1 MCDIHKKM
9 SHICQIERNI
19 RKLIDKINRICFNIN
34 INTRISNVKMFEIK
48 KNKIGG
54 LSMKK
59 KILATMLSVVL
70 LSISVVGC
78 GGGGDTSEDKQE
90 TAGSETTAPAGD
102 TAEGTVE
109 KTTINFMCDS
119 RSEFEKMEKLLP
131 QFTEETGIEV
141 NFTFLQET
149 QLRSKAGL
157 ELQAD
162 KTDIDVMLLDFLT
175 LPKYVEAGYVEP
187 LDAYF
192 DGSATFNEE
201 DFIPT
206 FIDSCKGED
215 GQLYAVPLYQDCSIL
230 ILRGDLFEK
239 YDLKIPETFDDLM
252 ECAKVIDEGEE
263 GVAGIAMRGARGMG
277 VSEWTWPSILCGF
290 GGSYYTDDMKANF
303 NTEEA
308 KNAMQYYK
316 DILTSYG
323 PDGVANYSYTE
334 VQNDIMQGTAAMMID
349 SATLAVRCEDPESST
364 VAGKL
369 AYAVI
374 PSDGEHD
381 PQPGFYSWD
390 LIVPKGSAHKEEAA
404 RLLEWIVSPEI
415 SPQLGFSAPNQ
426 ALESVYAIPAYEGL
440 DGALSL
446 YDCMESSL
454 KLADPDF
461 RPRIPE
467 ESEVGEVVS
476 IAVSDVLSGTAEVDK
491 ALENCNTQVQQILDD
506 AGY

>member
-1 MCDIHKKM
+1 
-9 SHICQIERNI
+9 
-19 RKLIDKINRICFNIN
+19 
-34 INTRISNVKMFEIK
+34 
-48 KNKIGG
+48 
-54 LSMKK
+54 MKK
-59 KILATMLSVVL
+59 KILSVMLSVVL
-70 LSISVVGC
+70 LSAALTGC
-78 GGGGDTSEDKQE
+78 GGGSDTAESQED
-90 TAGSETTAPAGD
+90 TGGSETAAPAEEDSDGK
-102 TAEGTVE
+102 TADA

-131 QFTEETGIEV
+131 QFTEETGIDV

-175 LPKYVEAGYVEP
+175 LPKYVSAGYVEP

-192 DGSATFNEE
+192 EGSSTFDEG

-215 GQLYAVPLYQDCSIL
+215 GKLYAVPLYQDCSIL

-239 YDLKIPETFDDLM
+239 YELDIPKTFDELM

-277 VSEWTWPSILCGF
+277 VSEWTWPSILAGF

-303 NTEEA
+303 NTPEA
-308 KNAMQYYK
+308 KAAMQYYS
-316 DILTSYG
+316 DILTNYG

-334 VQNDIMQGTAAMMID
+334 VQNDIMQGKAAMMID
-349 SATLAVRCEDPESST
+349 SATLAVRCEDPEAST

-404 RLLEWIVSPEI
+404 KLLEWIVSPEI

-440 DGALSL
+440 DGAMSL
-446 YDCMESSL
+446 YDCMEASL
-454 KLADPDF
+454 QLADPDF

-476 IAVSDVLSGTAEVDK
+476 IAVSDVLSGTSEVDA
-491 ALENCNTQVQQILDD
+491 ALENCDTQVQQILDD

>member
-1 MCDIHKKM
+1 MI
-9 SHICQIERNI
+9 
-19 RKLIDKINRICFNIN
+19 
-34 INTRISNVKMFEIK
+34 T
-48 KNKIGG
+48 
-54 LSMKK
+54 
-59 KILATMLSVVL
+59 
-70 LSISVVGC
+70 GC
-78 GGGGDTSEDKQE
+78 GGGSDTGGSQGE
-90 TAGSETTAPAGD
+90 AGGAETTAPAGD
-102 TAEGTVE
+102 DTDAEMADA

-131 QFTEETGIEV
+131 QFTEETGIDV

-175 LPKYVEAGYVEP
+175 LPKYIEAGYVEP
-187 LDAYF
+187 LDTYF
-192 DGSATFNEE
+192 EGSTTFDEG

-215 GQLYAVPLYQDCSIL
+215 GKLYAVPLYQDCSIL

-239 YDLKIPETFDDLM
+239 YGLDIPKTFDELM
-252 ECAKVIDEGEE
+252 ECAKVIDAGEE

-277 VSEWTWPSILCGF
+277 VSEWTWPSILAGF
-290 GGSYYTDDMKANF
+290 GGSYYTDDMKADL
-303 NTEEA
+303 NTPEA
-308 KNAMQYYK
+308 KAAMQYYS
-316 DILTSYG
+316 DILKNYG

-334 VQNDIMQGTAAMMID
+334 VQNDVMQGKAAMMID
-349 SATLAVRCEDPESST
+349 SATLAVRCEDPEAST

-404 RLLEWIVSPEI
+404 RLLEWIVSPEV

-440 DGALSL
+440 EGALSL
-446 YDCMESSL
+446 YNRMEASL
-454 KLADPDF
+454 QLADPDF

-467 ESEVGEVVS
+467 ESGVGEVVS
-476 IAVSDVLSGTAEVDK
+476 IAVSDVLSGTAEVDA
-491 ALENCNTQVQQILDD
+491 ALENCNKQVQQILDD